1 MIRIIS
7 LNQSK
12 AENLQ
17 KLFPGSRIQ
26 SNSNEF
32 NLVNIE
38 MPETVQIDITA
49 SNEGCVY
56 LKRSGIDVQ
65 LLDRDDFFM
74 IEMW

>member
-7 LNQSK
+7 INQNK
-12 AENLQ
+12 AEELQ

-38 MPETVQIDITA
+38 MPETVKIDIVT
-49 SNEGCVY
+49 SNDGYVY
-56 LKRSGIDVQ
+56 LKNSEIAPQ
-65 LLDRDDFFM
+65 LLERDDFFM